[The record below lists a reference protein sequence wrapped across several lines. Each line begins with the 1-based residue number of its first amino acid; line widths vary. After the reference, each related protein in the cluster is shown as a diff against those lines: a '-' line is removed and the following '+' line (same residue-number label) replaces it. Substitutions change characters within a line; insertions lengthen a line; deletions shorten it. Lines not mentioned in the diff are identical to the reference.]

1 MPRSKQITYALLIS
15 DCSSNSGFVTLSE
28 LKDYYEVLGTVFM
41 STYCL
46 KFKMVQSTLG
56 IQ

>member
-28 LKDYYEVLGTVFM
+28 LKDCYEVLGIVFM

-46 KFKMVQSTLG
+46 KFKMVQST
-56 IQ
+56 

>member
-28 LKDYYEVLGTVFM
+28 LKDCYEVLGIVLTVYEYLLFE
-41 STYCL
+41 
-46 KFKMVQSTLG
+46 V
-56 IQ
+56 